1 MGGEG
6 GVLAH
11 RHSRWVVKLYPALF
25 CGPLKSLVFWKCPLQ
40 RLTSKDCMAVIVL
53 HDAVMNK
60 YHFILIVLQLFI
72 WTAEYSSHF
81 SPPMAMKNILFFKY
95 NFTTQSSTKYI
106 HLDGYKKKRKTV
118 DAMQF
123 NKLLDAR
130 RVRESMDLHSGTR
143 VEK

>member
-1 MGGEG
+1 MN
-6 GVLAH
+6 
-11 RHSRWVVKLYPALF
+11 SRIQLT
-25 CGPLKSLVFWKCPLQ
+25 LQ
-40 RLTSKDCMAVIVL
+40 ST
-53 HDAVMNK
+53 NGNE
-60 YHFILIVLQLFI
+60 
-72 WTAEYSSHF
+72 EYSHR
-81 SPPMAMKNILFFKY
+81 MILFFKY

-106 HLDGYKKKRKTV
+106 HLDGYNKKRKTV